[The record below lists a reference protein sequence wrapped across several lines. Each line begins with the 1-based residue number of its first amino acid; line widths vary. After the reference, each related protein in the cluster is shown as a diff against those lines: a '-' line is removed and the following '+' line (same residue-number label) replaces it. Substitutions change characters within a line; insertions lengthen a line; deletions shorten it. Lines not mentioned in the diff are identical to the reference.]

1 MHQRTLGQITTTK
14 VMVTVM
20 VIMVIITI
28 TLVITTTLGMIIM
41 DTITTVTEWAAAA
54 RVVAK
59 RTIRESTRKK
69 STFPFFEMT
78 KERVKSDIVNPY
90 RFLLK

>member
-20 VIMVIITI
+20 VIMVII
-28 TLVITTTLGMIIM
+28 TTLGMIIM